1 MYHFIYY
8 YIQIWNLIKAQNL
21 LVQFLSQKNYY
32 KDNNNINYKLY
43 NAQLLVNEYVS
54 NQHKL
59 MFDNFKHMQEK
70 NENIAKCLN
79 NEEDVNKLEE
89 YKDDPKENNNKSNYN
104 IDFPPII
111 KDNSFKPSSLFKNK
125 YFSNTN

>member
-1 MYHFIYY
+1 MEFTAESS
-8 YIQIWNLIKAQNL
+8 LIKAQNL

-59 MFDNFKHMQEK
+59 MFDNFKRMQEK

-89 YKDDPKENNNKSNYN
+89 YKDDPKENNTKSNYN

>member
-1 MYHFIYY
+1 MEFTAESS
-8 YIQIWNLIKAQNL
+8 LIKAQNL

-59 MFDNFKHMQEK
+59 MFDNSKYMQEK
-70 NENIAKCLN
+70 KIMENVSTMKKMLINLK
-79 NEEDVNKLEE
+79 
-89 YKDDPKENNNKSNYN
+89 N
-104 IDFPPII
+104 IKMILKKII
-111 KDNSFKPSSLFKNK
+111 INQITTLTSLQ
-125 YFSNTN
+125 

>member
-1 MYHFIYY
+1 MEFTAESS
-8 YIQIWNLIKAQNL
+8 LIKAQNL

-59 MFDNFKHMQEK
+59 MFDNFKRMQEK

-79 NEEDVNKLEE
+79 KEEDVNKLEE
-89 YKDDPKENNNKSNYN
+89 YKDDPKENNNKSN
-104 IDFPPII
+104 
-111 KDNSFKPSSLFKNK
+111 KLWLSWAKLKLS
-125 YFSNTN
+125 